1 MSGAAEAAPPERMT
15 LAEFL
20 AWSSP
25 GDSRWELV
33 DGQPV
38 MMNPPKLPHVD
49 IAQNIGMFIGLRL
62 RSPCRVGQGVGVLLD
77 KETDT
82 YLEADVA
89 VSCEGRRPGQQ
100 HFEAP
105 RLIAE
110 IPSPSTKDYDIG
122 NKAERYRFLPS
133 VEELLLVSSTGR
145 HVTHW
150 RREAEGWHVQDVIG
164 RGAMRLGLID
174 EPLDLDTVYADVVFA
189 EE

>member
-1 MSGAAEAAPPERMT
+1 MAEPAVAPTRMT
-15 LAEFL
+15 VAEFL
-20 AWSSP
+20 AWNAP
-25 GDSRWELV
+25 GETRWELV

-38 MMNPPKLPHVD
+38 MMNPPKVAHVD
-49 IAQNIGMFIGLRL
+49 IAQNIGVFLAMRL
-62 RSPCRVGQGVGVLLD
+62 RPPCRVGQGVGVLLD
-77 KETDT
+77 ETTDT

-105 RLIAE
+105 RLIVE
-110 IPSPSTKDYDIG
+110 ILSSSTKDYDVG
-122 NKAERYRFLPS
+122 NKAERYRFLAS

-150 RREAEGWHVQDVIG
+150 RRETEGWHVQDVIG
-164 RGAMRLGLID
+164 RSVARLGLIE